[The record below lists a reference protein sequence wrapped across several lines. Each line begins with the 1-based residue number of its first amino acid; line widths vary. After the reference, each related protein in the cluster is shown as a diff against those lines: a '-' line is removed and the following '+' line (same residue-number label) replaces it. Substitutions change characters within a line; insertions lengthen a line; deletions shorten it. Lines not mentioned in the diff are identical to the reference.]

1 MPTAIVSIHQQQ
13 SASFQ
18 LESAAYKT
26 NFLGAALHF
35 KSTEVG
41 QTFVCKRIFENEN
54 FIILIM
60 RTHLPFAASFL
71 LRVNSLKLELQTSV
85 MKRKIWQKRK
95 LGFYLKP
102 PVYVSSEIKI
112 YSETCILN
120 FDCCFSF
127 SHLKMSAQ
135 IDQRIFSN
143 KCIDRP
149 NGKLHD
155 WGSFTQRTVDA
166 LVVYLLTVPKHAVP
180 SVFSCQEKFQTRGVV
195 I

>member
-1 MPTAIVSIHQQQ
+1 MQ
-13 SASFQ
+13 
-18 LESAAYKT
+18 
-26 NFLGAALHF
+26 
-35 KSTEVG
+35 
-41 QTFVCKRIFENEN
+41 
-54 FIILIM
+54 
-60 RTHLPFAASFL
+60 FAASFL
-71 LRVNSLKLELQTSV
+71 LRVNSFKLELQTSV

-102 PVYVSSEIKI
+102 HVYVSLEIKI

-120 FDCCFSF
+120 FDCSFSF

-155 WGSFTQRTVDA
+155 WGSFTQRTVAA

-180 SVFSCQEKFQTRGVV
+180 FFFTLGQILNNMGC
-195 I
+195 